1 MQHAAHSKLDACS
14 STDNGPV
21 SRASQQCRCGYLSIS
36 EARRVCTGP
45 IAVDLRAARLYLH
58 PTRLVLLARHSSGA
72 GDLAKRVTFA
82 DRLPEELGAGT
93 PATEVEVH
101 LSARSRPPLR
111 CTRPCAAL
119 EVCSQSKGLVDGMQC
134 PLSHYWD
141 QNLIRWLRMQRRR
154 TFGEDTVQKYKN

>member
-1 MQHAAHSKLDACS
+1 MLQFWKTHVVVNDWWLTCSTLHTANWTRAHPRTMVS
-14 STDNGPV
+14 NGPV
-21 SRASQQCRCGYLSIS
+21 SRASQQCRCSYLSIS

-58 PTRLVLLARHSSGA
+58 PTRLVFLSRHSTGA
-72 GDLAKRVTFA
+72 GYWAKRFTLG

-111 CTRPCAAL
+111 CARPCAAL
-119 EVCSQSKGLVDGMQC
+119 KSVFPGPQVPKAMGCSHQC
-134 PLSHYWD
+134 H
-141 QNLIRWLRMQRRR
+141 NTGIRM
-154 TFGEDTVQKYKN
+154 

>member
-1 MQHAAHSKLDACS
+1 MVS
-14 STDNGPV
+14 NGPV
-21 SRASQQCRCGYLSIS
+21 SRASQQCRCSYLSIS

-58 PTRLVLLARHSSGA
+58 PTRLVFLSRHSTGA
-72 GDLAKRVTFA
+72 GYWAKRVTLG

-93 PATEVEVH
+93 PATKVEVH

-111 CTRPCAAL
+111 CARPCAAL
-119 EVCSQSKGLVDGMQC
+119 KSVFLGSHSKGLVFGVQTPCVTD
-134 PLSHYWD
+134 SD
-141 QNLIRWLRMQRRR
+141 QNDQMVEDAMLP

>member
-45 IAVDLRAARLYLH
+45 IAVDLRAARLDLH
-58 PTRLVLLARHSSGA
+58 PTRLVLLSRHSSGA
-72 GDLAKRVTFA
+72 GDLAKRVTYA

-119 EVCSQSKGLVDGMQC
+119 KVGPKARGWSMGCSNPV
-134 PLSHYWD
+134 SHYWD

-154 TFGEDTVQKYKN
+154 SFREDTVQKYKN